1 MYERTKRTKMQNLV
15 TKMKANYIY
24 KVTIY
29 FAIPTFFVVFSST
42 EFCGI
47 TSRTSYSKCRRDLLR
62 VVAI

>member
-1 MYERTKRTKMQNLV
+1 MQNLV

-24 KVTIY
+24 KITIY

-47 TSRTSYSKCRRDLLR
+47 TSRTSHSIFRRDLLR